1 MARAPCRSMNA
12 GDEKMADEPKPLPIL
27 HTPSYP
33 HEPRFPRI
41 PLIFVPKGITLIQ
54 NGAVA
59 SFEEALWCVVDAYR
73 EAEAYERQCGNHRWA
88 DELHHFGDL
97 FRADADA
104 FLDCY
109 CRATWQAGD
118 EDERQQLTVE
128 AFSQREGEFVGMICD
143 ALLDVTLLACV
154 PSELVDL
161 WLTDQP
167 ALAVHDWPRR

>member
-1 MARAPCRSMNA
+1 MARALCRFTKATGENMT
-12 GDEKMADEPKPLPIL
+12 DKVQFLPIL
-27 HTPSYP
+27 HTPTYP
-33 HEPRFPRI
+33 REPGFPRI
-41 PLIFVPKGITLIQ
+41 PRIFVPKGIRRIQ

-73 EAEAYERQCGNHRWA
+73 EAEADERQCGNHRWA

-97 FRADADA
+97 FRSDADA

-109 CRATWQAGD
+109 CRATWQTED

-143 ALLDVTLLACV
+143 ALEDVTLLACV
-154 PSELVDL
+154 PGELVDL

-167 ALAVHDWPRR
+167 ALAVHAWPKR